1 MKSLPKASNFSLLPF
16 RHDLRLGGD
25 LIGSLRDY
33 YNKHK
38 HKHKLPWIGAA
49 TTGLGALAGLA
60 HNYLKDRNDV
70 VIVPPYKTMP
80 MPSTGGSA
88 RSPSTMHFG
97 NQTQRWDG
105 GTADYWQRGVL
116 HAGVSRS
123 TANTP
128 YSYTPFPHREGG
140 NWSSLHIGYAD
151 TGVPGTGL
159 KPALTPFRSPLTP
172 ASATWVS
179 SLSTQTGNPAHAN
192 ISVIGG
198 ARDRSGYA
206 KSRIGL
212 MPVRN
217 QLM

>member
-1 MKSLPKASNFSLLPF
+1 
-16 RHDLRLGGD
+16 
-25 LIGSLRDY
+25 
-33 YNKHK
+33 
-38 HKHKLPWIGAA
+38 
-49 TTGLGALAGLA
+49 
-60 HNYLKDRNDV
+60 
-70 VIVPPYKTMP
+70 
-80 MPSTGGSA
+80 
-88 RSPSTMHFG
+88 MHFG

-198 ARDRSGYA
+198 ARPFWLREIPYWFDARS
-206 KSRIGL
+206 KSVDVSEIDCN
-212 MPVRN
+212 VHVTKHSTNHRN
-217 QLM
+217 WGA